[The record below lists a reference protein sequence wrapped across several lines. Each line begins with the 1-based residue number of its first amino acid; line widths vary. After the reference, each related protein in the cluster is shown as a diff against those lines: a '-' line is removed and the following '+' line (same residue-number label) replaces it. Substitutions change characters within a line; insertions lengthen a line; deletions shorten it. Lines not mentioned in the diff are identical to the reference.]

1 MTEHYFTPAM
11 SNSNFNLPF
20 SLKDRRSQIEYELE
34 TKTGL
39 TTELLVVLGD
49 RDLYILYRSF
59 GFAYEMKNTLE
70 AIGNEFG
77 ISRQRIHVLKKR
89 SEARLRG
96 RAAEL
101 GVNLEDL
108 RG

>member
-1 MTEHYFTPAM
+1 MTEHYFNPVM

-20 SLKDRRSQIEYELE
+20 SLKDRRPQIESELE
-34 TKTGL
+34 TKTGF
-39 TTELLVVLGD
+39 TSELLEVLGD

-89 SEARLRG
+89 SEARLRA

>member
-1 MTEHYFTPAM
+1 MTVHYFKPTM

-20 SLKDRRSQIEYELE
+20 SLKERRPQIESELE

-39 TTELLVVLGD
+39 TSELLEVLGD

-89 SEARLRG
+89 SEARLRA